1 MEVDYLCKKYFFVLS
16 WLSCKILT
24 GNQRVEANRKN
35 GMEEISWH
43 GFMCTA
49 CTAACGLNEGKSPN
63 RHWTE
68 TCKVARQGLA
78 EQTLLQRTSW

>member
-1 MEVDYLCKKYFFVLS
+1 MEVNYLCKKYVFVLS

-43 GFMCTA
+43 GFLCTA
-49 CTAACGLNEGKSPN
+49 CTAACGLNKESHPIATA
-63 RHWTE
+63 TE

-78 EQTLLQRTSW
+78 EQTLLQSTSW

>member
-1 MEVDYLCKKYFFVLS
+1 MEVNYLCKKYFFVLS

-49 CTAACGLNEGKSPN
+49 CTAACGLN
-63 RHWTE
+63 
-68 TCKVARQGLA
+68 
-78 EQTLLQRTSW
+78 